1 MAWFELDPVSLSA
14 RRRPDDPASASAF
27 AIRGIIGF
35 TLLSVAGFAPWA
47 VAGGWFHNTIGE
59 IGMYIAC
66 ALTFIGLSGPLL
78 HRLILGHGSLSRFYK
93 LFGIAFTAYSIAWI
107 AGWMTLRGHTGG
119 IIGLLAGTALMAL
132 IFTRAFDAG
141 SKFVLVTAVLF
152 LANSAGYFI
161 GGVVEGAL
169 AKVNMLIA
177 MLSWGV
183 CYGIGFGAGLGLAFY
198 FCQSAVL
205 KTMATEK
212 SNTPG

>member
-1 MAWFELDPVSLSA
+1 MTWFELDPNSLSA
-14 RRRPDDPASASAF
+14 RRRPDDPTSAAAF
-27 AIRGIIGF
+27 ALRGIIGF

-47 VAGGWFHNTIGE
+47 VAGRWFHDTVGE

-78 HRLILGHGSLSRFYK
+78 HRLILGRGSIWRFYA

-107 AGWMTLRGHTGG
+107 AGWMILRGHTGG
-119 IIGLLAGTALMAL
+119 IVGLLAGTALMAL

-152 LANSAGYFI
+152 LANIAGYFI

-169 AKVNMLIA
+169 AKTNMLIA
-177 MLSWGV
+177 MLSWCV

-198 FCQSAVL
+198 ICQLPVL
-205 KTMATEK
+205 KTTALEK